1 MVLYN
6 QYWIL
11 DALMGDV
18 QLAPLPIRTPIKEDF
33 RCTVGIFCSEVLT
46 EKKKTPPFSG
56 AERPFSVRVRS
67 SMRHVAPGGLK
78 ECMVGVTLGYD

>member
-1 MVLYN
+1 MGFSWSGWKKQLQFDKPMVLYN

-33 RCTVGIFCSEVLT
+33 RCTVLT
-46 EKKKTPPFSG
+46 FHKQIDGQSHDLP
-56 AERPFSVRVRS
+56 
-67 SMRHVAPGGLK
+67 
-78 ECMVGVTLGYD
+78 